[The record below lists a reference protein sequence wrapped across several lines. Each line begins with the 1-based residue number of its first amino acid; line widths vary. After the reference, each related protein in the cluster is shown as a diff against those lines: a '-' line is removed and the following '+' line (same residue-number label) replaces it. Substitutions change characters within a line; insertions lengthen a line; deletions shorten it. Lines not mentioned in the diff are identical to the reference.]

1 MNWMFRSA
9 KRFKRVLNLW
19 PPMLFT
25 GIKLIYLSD
34 DFREAKVKLSLNR
47 WNKNAV
53 GTQFGGS
60 LFAMTDPFY
69 MLMLMA
75 RLGKDYVVWDKY
87 ADIDFIKPGK
97 TTVYADFLINDERL
111 TEIIENTA
119 HGEKYL
125 PSFEVMIK
133 DEHGELVAKVNRTLY
148 IRKKTVN

>member
-1 MNWMFRSA
+1 
-9 KRFKRVLNLW
+9 
-19 PPMLFT
+19 
-25 GIKLIYLSD
+25 
-34 DFREAKVKLSLNR
+34 
-47 WNKNAV
+47 
-53 GTQFGGS
+53 
-60 LFAMTDPFY
+60 
-69 MLMLMA
+69 MLMA